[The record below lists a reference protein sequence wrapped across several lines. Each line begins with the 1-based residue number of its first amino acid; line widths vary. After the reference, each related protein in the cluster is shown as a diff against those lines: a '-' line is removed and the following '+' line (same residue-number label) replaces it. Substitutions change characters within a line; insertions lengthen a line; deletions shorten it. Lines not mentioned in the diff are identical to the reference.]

1 MGAMMTMEPTPS
13 TAGLS
18 HEITDLE
25 RQTMARVA
33 RRLLPLLIA
42 CYFVAYLDRVNVGFA
57 SLTMNKALGFSSA
70 VYGFGGGIFFLGY
83 FIFEVPSNVLL
94 SKVGARVWIA
104 RILITWGIISACTA
118 FIIGPTSFYSIRFLL
133 GIAEAGFF
141 PGIIL
146 YLTWWF
152 PSYYRSRI
160 VGIFMAAIPLSNI
173 LGSIVSG
180 ALLDLNGLMGLAG
193 WQWLFILEAVPAVIL
208 GVVFWIYMTDWPSEA
223 HWLTQPQREWLIARL
238 DAEKNQREAIRHYSL
253 KQALLDKRVLLLSL
267 VYFGGTFASYGIV
280 LFQPQIVNR
289 LSSGFGMTG
298 VINAIPYLFAAVAMV
313 LWGRH
318 SDHTGER
325 PRHVAIAY
333 TIAAAGL
340 IATAM
345 MTDPFLTMTTLVIA
359 AMGQSSTGPTFWS
372 LPTAML
378 SGTAAAGGIALIN
391 ALGNLGGFFGPF
403 LFGLI
408 KDATGGSFTFA
419 LMTLALG
426 PIMSATIVLM
436 LGHDRRLEH
445 IPARQA
451 QAES

>member
-1 MGAMMTMEPTPS
+1 MDEMPTGAVL
-13 TAGLS
+13 G

-25 RQTMARVA
+25 RQTMTRVA
-33 RRLLPLLIA
+33 RRLLPLLMA
-42 CYFVAYLDRVNVGFA
+42 CYFVAYLDRVNVGIA
-57 SLTMNKALGFSSA
+57 SLTMNKALGFTSA

-83 FIFEVPSNVLL
+83 FIFEVPSNILL

-118 FIIGPTSFYSIRFLL
+118 FIVGPVSFYSVRFLL

-160 VGIFMAAIPLSNI
+160 VGVFMAAIPISNI
-173 LGSIVSG
+173 LGSLVSG
-180 ALLDLNGLMGLAG
+180 FLLDLDGWFGIAG
-193 WQWLFILEAVPAVIL
+193 WQWLFIMEAAPAVIL
-208 GVVFWIYMTDWPSEA
+208 GVVFWLYMTDWPSQA
-223 HWLTQPQREWLIARL
+223 SWLMPAQRDWLIARL
-238 DAEKNQREAIRHYSL
+238 NAERSQREAIRHYSL
-253 KQALLDKRVLLLSL
+253 KDALLDKRVLLLSL
-267 VYFGGTFASYGIV
+267 VYFGGTFAGYGIV
-280 LFQPQIVNR
+280 LFQPQIVHR
-289 LSSGFGMTG
+289 LAAGFGMTG
-298 VINAIPYLFAAVAMV
+298 IINAIPYVFAAGAMV

-333 TIAAAGL
+333 AVGAAGL
-340 IATAM
+340 IATAL
-345 MTDPFLTMTTLVIA
+345 MTDPVLTMVTLVIA

-391 ALGNLGGFFGPF
+391 ALGNLGGFFGPY

-408 KDATGGSFTFA
+408 KDASGGSFTFG
-419 LMTLALG
+419 LMALALG
-426 PIMSATIVLM
+426 PIVSASIVLA

-445 IPARQA
+445 IPAHQA
-451 QAES
+451 SAGR